1 MTPNIKKINALF
13 GDLVPSSGKCDFLA
27 GEMVRAAA
35 RIGYRFVNDGDRI
48 GIGYGKETCNAAARF
63 LIQKAPKEIAD
74 LTAALWGMAS
84 ENDYRA
90 GLDVLAGK
98 VADYVNAHPE
108 LCEEPTDDMFSY
120 FDKFEDVDDSYDD
133 DDCEE
138 EWA

>member
-13 GDLVPSSGKCDFLA
+13 GDLVPSSGKCDSLA

-35 RIGYRFVNDGDRI
+35 RIGYRFVNDGDQI

-63 LIQKAPKEIAD
+63 LIQKAPREISD

-84 ENDYRA
+84 ENNYRA
-90 GLDVLAGK
+90 GLDALACK

-108 LCEEPTDDMFSY
+108 LREEPTDDMFSY

-133 DDCEE
+133 DD
-138 EWA
+138 

>member
-13 GDLVPSSGKCDFLA
+13 GDLVPSSGKCDSLA

-35 RIGYRFVNDGDRI
+35 RIGYRFVNDGDQI
-48 GIGYGKETCNAAARF
+48 GIGYGKET
-63 LIQKAPKEIAD
+63 
-74 LTAALWGMAS
+74 LWSMAS
-84 ENDYRA
+84 ENDYST
-90 GLDVLAGK
+90 GLDALAGK

-108 LCEEPTDDMFSY
+108 LREEPTDDMFSY

-138 EWA
+138 EWP